1 MIEGLIYPKRAPLLV
16 GHAHPTSRLNR
27 PAPEAGMVCGAKR
40 IRSLYLPRMTGV
52 TLKLSTTTPPRGLA
66 SLSTINAATMRLCR
80 ADLPASAH
88 SSRLEA
94 APTQIG
100 PAPKAGGVSEARR
113 MRSLY
118 LPWMTGVIP
127 KLSTTTPP
135 EGRASLSTIN
145 AATMRPCRG
154 DPPAAVLL
162 GGLCPSYIKNAS
174 SPKVAK
180 TGYRFASCAWMA
192 VMATVLTMSV
202 TVQPRL
208 RSFTGLL
215 RPCNTGP
222 TATALAE
229 RCTAL

>member
-1 MIEGLIYPKRAPLLV
+1 
-16 GHAHPTSRLNR
+16 
-27 PAPEAGMVCGAKR
+27 MVCGAKR
-40 IRSLYLPRMTGV
+40 IRSLYLPWITAV
-52 TLKLSTTTPPRGLA
+52 TLKLSATAPPKDLA
-66 SLSTINAATMRLCR
+66 SFSTINDAITPRRDVFAEQTS
-80 ADLPASAH
+80 LPPLTH
-88 SSRLEA
+88 RGWK
-94 APTQIG
+94 P
-100 PAPKAGGVSEARR
+100 
-113 MRSLY
+113 
-118 LPWMTGVIP
+118 LPHNS
-127 KLSTTTPP
+127 KLNLT
-135 EGRASLSTIN
+135 
-145 AATMRPCRG
+145 
-154 DPPAAVLL
+154 V
-162 GGLCPSYIKNAS
+162 YIKTAS